1 MTNSITV
8 KVPATTA
15 NIGPGFDCMGMALTL
30 YNLFTFTPS
39 DSGLSLKITGEGSAI
54 IPENAD
60 NLLVKAMQF
69 FCDEGGYRFPDVHI
83 DQINHVPAAS
93 GMGSSS
99 TAVIAGLMG
108 ANGLLG
114 FPAGQEEILQLA
126 TRMEGHPDNVAP
138 ALFGGLVVVPMGQ
151 TGEAILVER
160 IDVPPL
166 RVLIVLPQ
174 FELLTNDARA
184 ALPTEIS
191 RADAI
196 FNLSRTPLVVR
207 ALEQGNYTKLGRV
220 LDDRLHQPYR
230 MQLIPGMA
238 QAFEAARATGASAVT
253 ISGAGPGTI
262 VFAPHGHKEI
272 GEAMIKAYAEAGL
285 NARMW
290 ELTVDPGG
298 CVVNGHVW
306 TK

>member
-1 MTNSITV
+1 MSNSITV

-30 YNLFTFTPS
+30 YNLFTFTPT
-39 DSGLSLKITGEGSAI
+39 DTGLTIDVTGEGSAI
-54 IPENAD
+54 IPKNRE
-60 NLLVKAMQF
+60 NLLIKAMQF

-114 FPAGQEEILQLA
+114 FPANQEEILQLA

-166 RVLIVLPQ
+166 RVLIVLPE

-184 ALPTEIS
+184 ALPVEVS
-191 RADAI
+191 RSDAI

-207 ALEQGNYTKLGRV
+207 ALEQGNYTKLGQV
-220 LDDRLHQPYR
+220 LDDRLHQPFR
-230 MQLIPGMA
+230 MALIPGM
-238 QAFEAARATGASAVT
+238 QAAFKAAREAGASAVT
-253 ISGAGPGTI
+253 ISGAGPGGI
-262 VFAPHGHKEI
+262 VFAPHGHQDI
-272 GEAMIKAYAEAGL
+272 GNAMINAYAEAGL
-285 NARMW
+285 KARMW
-290 ELTVDPGG
+290 ELTVDAGG

-306 TK
+306 RQ